1 MKIVKHFILALL
13 GAINGVIGIGLL
25 ACAYSPYLSPVAHP
39 VWACAGLF
47 FPIFMC
53 LNAACCIVWLCVKPW
68 GLWIPLLFFAL
79 GWNSLHTYFP
89 IGSVKE
95 AEPGSKTL
103 KLLTYNTQGI
113 AANSPK
119 QEEGQNPV
127 LAYLRD
133 SGADIICLQEFRTG
147 AGASKRA
154 VEEAMKAYPYRQTTC
169 TSGGDVLACYSRY
182 PILSATP
189 INYSSQ
195 FNGSVLYRLEIEGDT
210 LTLVNNHLESNK
222 LDSYDKKA
230 YNELLKSPNEANM
243 KNEGKHL
250 LRKLAEAVA
259 IRAPQA
265 DSVAQA
271 IRRNSSRYVL
281 VCGDF
286 NDSPVSYAHRVIGE
300 GLNDAF
306 VEAGAGPGFTYN
318 QNHLYFRIDH
328 IFASPAFRV
337 LECKVDRSIRASDHY
352 PVWCI
357 VAH

>member
-1 MKIVKHFILALL
+1 
-13 GAINGVIGIGLL
+13 
-25 ACAYSPYLSPVAHP
+25 
-39 VWACAGLF
+39 
-47 FPIFMC
+47 
-53 LNAACCIVWLCVKPW
+53 
-68 GLWIPLLFFAL
+68 
-79 GWNSLHTYFP
+79 
-89 IGSVKE
+89 
-95 AEPGSKTL
+95 
-103 KLLTYNTQGI
+103 
-113 AANSPK
+113 
-119 QEEGQNPV
+119 
-127 LAYLRD
+127 
-133 SGADIICLQEFRTG
+133 
-147 AGASKRA
+147 
-154 VEEAMKAYPYRQTTC
+154 
-169 TSGGDVLACYSRY
+169 
-182 PILSATP
+182 
-189 INYSSQ
+189 
-195 FNGSVLYRLEIEGDT
+195 
-210 LTLVNNHLESNK
+210 
-222 LDSYDKKA
+222 
-230 YNELLKSPNEANM
+230 M